1 MTRGGVLANRWRV
14 GIPPAVLVFA
24 ALQALAQGPASPAWP
39 DCPECQTAAGT
50 VERDKEEIA
59 RLEKLFGEAAKG
71 SPEWEQA
78 LDRLAK
84 RQDILS
90 ADEKALSDCWTRCAL
105 RGPLPPLPPEII
117 LVRHAE
123 PVACPE
129 CNDAA
134 VRARE
139 ALVKLTYAE
148 HNYLGDRY
156 RAFQARSW
164 LSLNPKTIESTSAYF
179 TKLSAYLEM
188 LSALSKSESALAS
201 ALAAFDR
208 AVQKLA
214 DCNATLCT
222 DAFKAGMQPPVGA
235 ADDDPKAE
243 CADCE
248 GAALKLK
255 RDLALLRV
263 AKAEISQGKATP
275 SEQVPIERE
284 IEADRAALDACNKA
298 HPRTSCQPP
307 TSTSITPGTGKAGG
321 TGGATGQQRKGDGIK
336 QPGVSIVDDLP
347 GPAFPE
353 RDLGRPAGDQLF
365 PRDPLPPDRLPAT
378 KAPPSK
384 DVPPPGLP
392 STGSIFAPTPGIP
405 SGQRFNL
412 VTKPFVDQDDDEGDS
427 EVIEIFTF
435 EVGDERAKNDLLEQ
449 PFFADKDVETANLD
463 WGIQVTVWG
472 GANPTQTYEFLKSLQ
487 NRGVIRNL
495 DSELDVCWR
504 AAAGGPS
511 VPVAGAWVLY
521 TPVSPSPSSDPG
533 EREGDDGTP
542 TIARVGRDGTYNA
555 PPGAL
560 NGPVE
565 ARIAKGCNERTT
577 VTSADRSDRTPV
589 AGVMPPVEEPQ
600 YRDRRIA
607 DTTRAS
613 EVERP

>member
-1 MTRGGVLANRWRV
+1 LVIRWRLGIPATVLA
-14 GIPPAVLVFA
+14 FA
-24 ALQALAQGPASPAWP
+24 ALHALAQGPGSATWP
-39 DCPECQTAAGT
+39 DCPECQTAAGV
-50 VERDKEEIA
+50 VERDKEETA
-59 RLEKLFGEAAKG
+59 RLEKRLDEAAIG
-71 SPEWEQA
+71 SPERAQA
-78 LDRLAK
+78 LDRLVR

-90 ADEKALSDCWTRCAL
+90 ADEKTLSDCRTRCAL

-148 HNYLGDRY
+148 HNYLSDRY
-156 RAFQARSW
+156 TAFQARSW

-235 ADDDPKAE
+235 AENDPKAE

-275 SEQVPIERE
+275 DEQVPIERE

-307 TSTSITPGTGKAGG
+307 TGPSGTQGTGAAVG
-321 TGGATGQQRKGDGIK
+321 TGGATGQQKKGDGIK
-336 QPGVSIVDDLP
+336 RPAVSIVDDLQ
-347 GPAFPE
+347 GPEFPE
-353 RDLGRPAGDQLF
+353 RDLHPADTGSPSVRDQLF
-365 PRDPLPPDRLPAT
+365 PRDPLAPDRLPDT
-378 KAPPSK
+378 KTPPSK

-392 STGSIFAPTPGIP
+392 STGSIFAPTPGVP
-405 SGQRFNL
+405 GGQRFNL
-412 VTKPFVDQDDDEGDS
+412 VTKPFVDQDDDEDCG
-427 EVIEIFTF
+427 EWVEYFTF
-435 EVGDERAKNDLLEQ
+435 EVRGDERFKDDLLEN
-449 PFFADKDVETANLD
+449 PFFADKDVISSKLTWN
-463 WGIQVTVWG
+463 QVTVSG
-472 GANPTQTYEFLKSLQ
+472 GANPGKTYEFLKNLMD
-487 NRGVIRNL
+487 RGLIKNL
-495 DSELDVCWR
+495 ESELDVCWR
-504 AAAGGPS
+504 AAASGSS
-511 VPVAGAWVLY
+511 VPVAGSWVLY
-521 TPVSPSPSSDPG
+521 TPVSPTPSSNPG
-533 EREGDDGTP
+533 ERPGDEGPP
-542 TIARVGRDGTYNA
+542 TAVRVGRDGTYTA
-555 PPGAL
+555 PPRGR
-560 NGPVE
+560 NGPIEMRV
-565 ARIAKGCNERTT
+565 AKGWDERTT
-577 VTSADRSDRTPV
+577 MINVGTSDRAPA
-589 AGVMPPVEEPQ
+589 AGVTPPVEERPDS
-600 YRDRRIA
+600 DRRIINA
-607 DTTRAS
+607 IRAS
-613 EVERP
+613 ELRMP